1 MHIGFIHNQL
11 LNAEGVGSTHSASRL
26 VSELANSGNKVTAYC
41 PMSSGDQREPS
52 TLNLRNEIEVILF
65 NKKRI
70 SSAVP
75 HRLLAPIGKGL
86 EERKLEFEK
95 YDILHSYPS
104 PIPWLEKISRNI
116 STPVITTLNGYNP
129 VCPKKDLFYKGS
141 EPCRENSI
149 TRCAECI
156 LSSTAYPEKSDVF
169 DGASVYDKYGGIK
182 RLPAKSYLLTKRFR
196 ALRTVMDT
204 KESMNGIDGYHV
216 QADHLTDI
224 FAEFGFP
231 ESRFHTVPN
240 ILDENFLVP
249 HRSDFSEP
257 YQLLYVG
264 SLIKKKGVQKL
275 PPMLE
280 LLRDEYDAD
289 YELTIVGSG
298 YLQEPLEAAIEER
311 GLNAT
316 VAGRIPY
323 GELPEVYANHDV
335 FVYPG
340 IWEEPFARV
349 FLEALASGTPIVGS
363 SVGDL
368 GEIVGAAGVV
378 TDGSSEALA
387 EAVHQMR
394 GDDLSTM
401 STKAKERAER
411 YLPSEVVPQLE
422 KMYKKTI
429 AGAE

>member
-1 MHIGFIHNQL
+1 MHIGFVHTRT

-26 VSELANSGNKVTAYC
+26 ALELADAGHQVTVYC
-41 PMSSGDQREPS
+41 PVTRSEQSGGSES
-52 TLNLRNEIEVILF
+52 
-65 NKKRI
+65 
-70 SSAVP
+70 
-75 HRLLAPIGKGL
+75 G
-86 EERKLEFEK
+86 
-95 YDILHSYPS
+95 LHSGIDVIELQKKNSSVLPNRLFEATGKALYKRRSKLKQHDIVHSYVS
-104 PIPWLEKISRNI
+104 PISWLAKIRREI
-116 STPVITTLNGYNP
+116 STPIVTSLNGYGP
-129 VCPKKDLFYKGS
+129 VCPKKNLFYRES
-141 EPCRENSI
+141 EPCRDNSFG
-149 TRCAECI
+149 RCFGCI
-156 LSSTAYPEKSDVF
+156 IDSTTHPEKSDLF
-169 DGASVYDKYGGIK
+169 DGVSVYDEYDGFK
-182 RLPAKSYLLTKRFR
+182 RLPANAHLLVKRFR
-196 ALRTVMDT
+196 ALRTVTDIQG
-204 KESMNGIDGYHV
+204 SADGIDAYHV
-216 QADHLTDI
+216 QADHLRDI
-224 FAEFGFP
+224 FREFGFP
-231 ESRFHTVPN
+231 ESRFYTVPN

-257 YQLLYVG
+257 YRLLYVG

-280 LLRDEYDAD
+280 LLRDEYDTD
-289 YELTIVGSG
+289 YELTIVGDG
-298 YLQEPLEAAIEER
+298 YLQEPLEAAIKER

-349 FLEALASGTPIVGS
+349 FLEALASGTPIIGS

-368 GEIVGAAGVV
+368 GEIVGEAGVV
-378 TDGSSEALA
+378 TDGSPEALA

-401 STKAKERAER
+401 STEAKERAER

-422 KMYKKTI
+422 EMYKKTI